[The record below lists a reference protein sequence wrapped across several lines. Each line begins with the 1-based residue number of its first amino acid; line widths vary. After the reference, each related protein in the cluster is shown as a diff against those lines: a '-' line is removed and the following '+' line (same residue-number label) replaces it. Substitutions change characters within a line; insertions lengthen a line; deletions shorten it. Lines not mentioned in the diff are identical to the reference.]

1 MEMIF
6 KCNEKPVLDDKP
18 SVLEKSKTINLN
30 LPTFDES
37 KLICANACMK
47 NCNHIKAW
55 FKCNHTMCIES
66 AKYCGYCIE
75 CGETPEKKV
84 VIRVKST
91 RIKQLE
97 LLDKKNK
104 QLEEQNQVFSGGYKR
119 TLDQLNIE
127 RMEKTN
133 LKLDLIRAEDK
144 IKELNKVIE
153 RLLSKMDDLK
163 LEISDVDSDVEED
176 EFEVK
181 WMISEDE

>member
-6 KCNEKPVLDDKP
+6 ECNKKPVLDDKP
-18 SVLEKSKTINLN
+18 SVLEKSKTININ

-104 QLEEQNQVFSGGYKR
+104 QLEEQNKQLEEQKQVFLEGYKS
-119 TLDQLNIE
+119 TLNQLNIKRTE
-127 RMEKTN
+127 NTN
-133 LKLDLIRAEDK
+133 LKLDIISMRMRAEKAEDK
-144 IKELNKVIE
+144 IEELNKVIE

-163 LEISDVDSDVEED
+163 LEISDVED
-176 EFEVK
+176 
-181 WMISEDE
+181 D